1 MRVIA
6 VAALLSMTGVAQAQ
20 TPPKPVPT
28 AAERQAE
35 IDKAWQQ
42 ARDVV
47 VRGPAPITL
56 RDEAVLQMPAGEAFV
71 PQTQTAQLL
80 RAWGNT
86 TDDSLA
92 GMIVGTNDGDHWS
105 IIVRFIKDGYIKDDD
120 AKDWNADD
128 MLQSL
133 RDGTEASNRQRA
145 RQGFPELDIIGWVEP
160 PAYDATTHRL
170 VWSLSAQ
177 DRGAAAD
184 RPHTINY
191 NTYALGRDGY
201 FSLNLLTNSA
211 EVEANKPVV
220 RALLASLDYEPG
232 KRYGDF
238 VESTDKVAAYGLAA
252 LIGVVAVKKI
262 GLLAGLG
269 IFLIKI
275 WKVGLLAIAGIGAAI
290 KRFFKRTPSA
300 GE

>member
-1 MRVIA
+1 VRIIA
-6 VAALLSMTGVAQAQ
+6 IATLLSSTGVAQAQ

-35 IDKAWQQ
+35 IDTAWKQ
-42 ARDVV
+42 AGDAA

-56 RDEAVLQMPAGEAFV
+56 RDEAVLQMPGDEAFV
-71 PQTQTAQLL
+71 PQTQAAQLL

-92 GMIVGTNDGDHWS
+92 GRIVGTNDGDHWS
-105 IIVRFIKDGYIKDDD
+105 IIIRFIKDGYIKDDD

-128 MLQSL
+128 MLKSL
-133 RDGTEASNRQRA
+133 REGTAASNHQRA
-145 RQGFPELDIIGWVEP
+145 LQGFPELDIIGWVEP
-160 PAYDATTHRL
+160 PSYDATTHRL
-170 VWSLSAQ
+170 VWSLSAEN
-177 DRGAAAD
+177 RGAPAD

-220 RALLASLDYEPG
+220 RAVLSSLDYQPG
-232 KRYGDF
+232 KRYDDF

-275 WKVGLLAIAGIGAAI
+275 WKVGLLAIAGVGAAI